1 MVDLLTRAANLLVFF
16 ARVNLCGLCLLI
28 FIVILVC
35 FSCFPAT
42 FSIEAA
48 LSFYLSRTP

>member
-16 ARVNLCGLCLLI
+16 RKSEFVRSLLAD
-28 FIVILVC
+28 FHCDSSFLQL
-35 FSCFPAT
+35 FPAT